1 MHRVPGLCRRE
12 CTDLRACQPI
22 SVAGY
27 AYERTRRPREKPKPG
42 QIRESWSRT
51 NRGRFVDRRQTDLSV
66 VIVAFVHR
74 FFVASGKAYLL
85 RRTRVASRKW
95 RERALKVTRF
105 GIETTTVSG

>member
-27 AYERTRRPREKPKPG
+27 AYERTRRPLEKPKPG
-42 QIRESWSRT
+42 QIRV
-51 NRGRFVDRRQTDLSV
+51 NHGRFVDRRQTDLSV

-74 FFVASGKAYLL
+74 FFVASGKAYPL

>member
-42 QIRESWSRT
+42 QIRV

-74 FFVASGKAYLL
+74 FFVASGKAYPL